1 MDDQHDGLDLEGLY
15 ADREPSAALEERVA
29 ADYVRA
35 IRKPVHG
42 RVRWWQRIA
51 AGIVLFGAG
60 FGSARA
66 LPFGPPDTDATSAVA
81 GTVPA
86 RGRSFMLLL
95 FERPDFG
102 AELPPDSL
110 ATEYAAWARSVA
122 ATGVRIS
129 GNELAP
135 ERAVLPPADGVPAE
149 AEAFRMSGYFVVE
162 AADEAAARR
171 IAESHPHMGHGGWIE
186 VAELR

>member
-1 MDDQHDGLDLEGLY
+1 MDDQKDSVDLEGLY
-15 ADREPSAALEERVA
+15 VDREPPRALEERVT
-29 ADYVRA
+29 ADYLRTIRGSLPRRA
-35 IRKPVHG
+35 GWLRQVASG
-42 RVRWWQRIA
+42 V
-51 AGIVLFGAG
+51 VLFGAG

-66 LPFGPPDTDATSAVA
+66 LPSRPTDVDTRPSAT
-81 GTVPA
+81 TETPA

-102 AELPPDSL
+102 AELPPGTL
-110 ATEYAAWARSVA
+110 ATQYAAWARSVA
-122 ATGVRIS
+122 ATGVQIS
-129 GNELAP
+129 GHELAL
-135 ERAVLPPADGVPAE
+135 ERAVLAPAEGVPGE
-149 AEAFRMSGYFVVE
+149 AAAFRLGGYFVVE

>member
-1 MDDQHDGLDLEGLY
+1 MDEQHGPLDLEGLY
-15 ADREPSAALEERVA
+15 ADREPPASLEERVTA
-29 ADYVRA
+29 GYVRTM
-35 IRKPVHG
+35 RRPLRG
-42 RVRWWQRIA
+42 RVEWWRRVA
-51 AGIVLFGAG
+51 AGVVLFGAG
-60 FGSARA
+60 FASAHALSSKPTDPDAASAITATAAGGGRA
-66 LPFGPPDTDATSAVA
+66 
-81 GTVPA
+81 
-86 RGRSFMLLL
+86 FMLLL

-102 AELPPDSL
+102 TDLPPGSL

-129 GNELAP
+129 GNELAL
-135 ERAVLPPADGVPAE
+135 ERTVLPPAGGVPGE
-149 AEAFRMSGYFVVE
+149 AATFRLGGYFVVE